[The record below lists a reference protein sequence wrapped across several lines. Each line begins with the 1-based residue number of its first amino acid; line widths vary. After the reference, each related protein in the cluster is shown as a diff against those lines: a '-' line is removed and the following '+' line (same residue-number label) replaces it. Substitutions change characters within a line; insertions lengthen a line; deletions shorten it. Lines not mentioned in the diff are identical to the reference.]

1 MHDGALIAHLY
12 VVFSLPKED
21 CQDFASPSVDAKMQH
36 HSPSLAGAG
45 VVTSFSLDTIYGVRH
60 RAQVAIRAPYDL
72 TKCRRFFVRPAT
84 PRQRQYEALR
94 AYFFEGIGSDA
105 AARRFGY
112 SPGAFRVLCH
122 AFRRG
127 ELPDF
132 FAVVRPGR
140 REQPR
145 KGRAHDQ
152 IVALRK
158 RNYSVYEISQA
169 LSERGMPLSATA
181 VREVLAAE
189 GFAPLPRRLD
199 EERPAVA
206 GPSTEAVANIRSFTL
221 TPREFTTRVGG
232 LFLFIAEL
240 VRLNTDTLA
249 LGAKLPG
256 SRMIPAA
263 HALRASLALKLWAIE
278 RKSHIMALVADEGL
292 ALFCGLN
299 VMPKRSFLSEYSS
312 RITPQNVS
320 RLLALWHERLAGEAL
335 FSGESINLDFHS
347 VPYFGEHPVVETHY
361 LPRRSRRQPS
371 ILTFLAQD
379 ADSQVFCYSNA
390 DIRKGEE
397 AEEIFRFIEF
407 WKRQHGK
414 VPQHLVFDSK
424 LTTYEGLDRL
434 DAAGITFMTLRRRS
448 KGLLAEVYELAA
460 SAWRTIT
467 LNLPSRK
474 YRTPQVFEQKVCL
487 RERTYRQLFIKDL
500 GHDEPTILVTNDRH
514 ASARNLITRY
524 AKRMLIENALA
535 DAVRFFHIDALSSSV
550 GFKVD
555 FDMALLVLASALYRL
570 MARRMRGYDDAQAR
584 RIFRDLI
591 DMPANVAIATDEVT
605 VRFHRRAHLPMVL
618 ASGLID
624 QPVLVPW
631 WQGRSLRLIH

>member
-1 MHDGALIAHLY
+1 MPIRSLY
-12 VVFSLPKED
+12 ELTDPRQF
-21 CQDFASPSVDAKMQH
+21 FAE
-36 HSPSLAGAG
+36 
-45 VVTSFSLDTIYGVRH
+45 
-60 RAQVAIRAPYDL
+60 
-72 TKCRRFFVRPAT
+72 PAT

-94 AYFFEGIGSDA
+94 AYFVERLASA
-105 AARRFGY
+105 EAARRFGY

-122 AFRRG
+122 TFRRG

-132 FAVVRPGR
+132 FTTAHPGP
-140 REQPR
+140 REQP
-145 KGRAHDQ
+145 KKSAAQKQ

-169 LSERGMPLSATA
+169 LKEQGTPLSATA

-199 EERPAVA
+199 EERPGRV
-206 GPSTEAVANIRSFTL
+206 GPSAEAVANVGDFTL
-221 TPREFTTRVGG
+221 SSREFTTRVGG
-232 LFLFIAEL
+232 LFLFIANL
-240 VRLNTDTLA
+240 VRIDTDALA
-249 LGAKLPG
+249 LAAKLPG

-263 HALRASLALKLWAIE
+263 HALRAALALKLWSIE

-299 VMPKRSFLSEYSS
+299 AMPKKSFLSEYSS
-312 RITPQNVS
+312 RITRQTVS
-320 RLLALWHERLAGEAL
+320 RLLASWHTRFAGDAL
-335 FSGESINLDFHS
+335 FTGESLNLDFHS
-347 VPYFGEHPVVETHY
+347 VPYFGEHPLVQSHY
-361 LPRRSRRQPS
+361 LAKRSRRQPS

-379 ADSQVFCYSNA
+379 ADSHVFCYANA

-397 AEEIFRFIEF
+397 ADEVFRFIDF
-407 WKRQHGK
+407 WKRQYGR

-434 DAAGITFMTLRRRS
+434 DAAGITFMTLRRRT
-448 KGLLAEVYELAA
+448 KGLLADVDGLPP
-460 SAWRTIT
+460 SAWRTVT
-467 LNLPSRK
+467 LDLPHRK
-474 YRTPQVFEQKVCL
+474 YRTPRIYEQKVRL
-487 RERTYRQLFIKDL
+487 RERSYRQLFIKDL
-500 GHDEPTILVTNDRH
+500 GHDEPTILITND
-514 ASARNLITRY
+514 AKSSARNLITRY

-570 MARRMRGYDDAQAR
+570 TARRMRGYDDAQAR
-584 RIFRDLI
+584 QIFRDLV
-591 DMPANVAIATDEVT
+591 DMPADVAVTPAEVR
-605 VRFHRRAHLPMVL
+605 VRFHRRAHLPIVL

-624 QPVLVPW
+624 KPVTVPW
-631 WQGRSLRLIH
+631 WQGRSLRLVQ